1 MCRYLLCHLCGQASS
16 CWAGQIRQGSGMVT
30 CFLNKRIHCL
40 DIQLGVLKH
49 VGAARKQDQFCVWCS
64 VVGRG
69 YKVRHDVIVLSMHQQ
84 HSLVTTSRSSIRSQ
98 FRSEPRTERNGPNI
112 LEKHS
117 NHPMHHAVSR
127 ARDGVRRHVGA
138 STMSAAWCSGCRWE

>member
-1 MCRYLLCHLCGQASS
+1 MCDYLLCHLCGQASS

-30 CFLNKRIHCL
+30 CFLNKLIHCL

-64 VVGRG
+64 VAGRD
-69 YKVRHDVIVLSMHQQ
+69 YKVVLSMHQQ
-84 HSLVTTSRSSIRSQ
+84 HGLVTASRSSIRSQ

-117 NHPMHHAVSR
+117 NPMHHAVSR
-127 ARDGVRRHVGA
+127 ARDDNVTAAGILESVGIKQKMRSRWRR
-138 STMSAAWCSGCRWE
+138 